1 MIQLKAEIKQ
11 VMAEMGQLKAEM
23 GQLRQKDNANLSPS
37 WPIYAYI
44 DPFGHKLIHSS
55 LKLIDSGPE
64 WTHLG
69 DRLTHLSL
77 FTLLS
82 SKLT

>member
-11 VMAEMGQLKAEM
+11 VMAEM

-44 DPFGHKLIHSS
+44 DY
-55 LKLIDSGPE
+55 IDIWPQVDSFKPQ
-64 WTHLG
+64 T
-69 DRLTHLSL
+69 D
-77 FTLLS
+77 
-82 SKLT
+82 

>member
-23 GQLRQKDNANLSPS
+23 GQLRQKDDANFSPS

-44 DPFGHKLIHSS
+44 DY
-55 LKLIDSGPE
+55 IDIWPQVDSFKP
-64 WTHLG
+64 
-69 DRLTHLSL
+69 
-77 FTLLS
+77 
-82 SKLT
+82 